1 MITKEIIG
9 KMAKV
14 VESSNPFNKG
24 INGIIIDETKNT
36 ITLKTKK
43 KAQNQDSGTQN
54 WEIKKMIKK
63 QNTFEIENKGQTF
76 LIEGKLLEKRPE
88 ERISI
93 K

>member
-9 KMAKV
+9 KPVKV
-14 VESSNPFNKG
+14 VESSNSSNKG
-24 INGIIIDETKNT
+24 ISGRIVDETKNT
-36 ITLKTKK
+36 ITIMTK
-43 KAQNQDSGTQN
+43 QGT
-54 WEIKKMIKK
+54 KKMIKR

-88 ERISI
+88 ERVSQ